1 MDIRPNL
8 VPPGAFRGDG
18 PFRGAVVE
26 HGGGGPST
34 LAWVIFAL
42 VLVLLLL
49 AIASLVID
57 AYYRRRA
64 SQPVPA
70 QAVAAPVPAA
80 TEALAALDARYARG
94 EVSRDEYLQA
104 RDDLRGTTDTTTQV
118 IPPNPEPNAA

>member
-8 VPPGAFRGDG
+8 MPPDGFRDGGA
-18 PFRGAVVE
+18 PFRGGPVEAV
-26 HGGGGPST
+26 GGGGPST

-64 SQPVPA
+64 SQPVAPA
-70 QAVAAPVPAA
+70 PKQDT

-94 EVSRDEYLQA
+94 EVPRDEYLQT
-104 RDDLRGTTDTTTQV
+104 RNDLRGTTEATTQV
-118 IPPNPEPNAA
+118 IPPNPEPEPT